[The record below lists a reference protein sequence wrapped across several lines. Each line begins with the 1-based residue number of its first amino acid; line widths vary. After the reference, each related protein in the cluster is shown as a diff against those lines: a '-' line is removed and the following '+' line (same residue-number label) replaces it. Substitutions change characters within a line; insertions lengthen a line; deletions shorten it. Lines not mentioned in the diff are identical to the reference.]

1 MYKPAATKASI
12 LTTWGSLLTKKA
24 WFAFVASVILVY
36 NTISLGAVTRA
47 MGRGWV
53 VVLNGLSA

>member
-1 MYKPAATKASI
+1 
-12 LTTWGSLLTKKA
+12 LTKKA
-24 WFAFVASVILVY
+24 FFIFVASAILVY
-36 NTISLGAVTRA
+36 TTISLGSVTRA